1 MSKFFTIKNML
12 CLLWLLVK
20 SQNKGGFPKMVDFT
34 ICWTK
39 ILHATWQHGSAPC
52 STPFTWWLWCDV
64 HVHDDNWAQDQWRA
78 HVWAR
83 ADSRGARPAWKE
95 PQFLRLVMFLM
106 ECRSVCGIC
115 IILYFWT
122 WWVFGH
128 THIFF
133 ASCSLIYSCESRKVK
148 GEELWFDERFNIIWL
163 ARHTMCLIRDCLASN
178 ISTS

>member
-1 MSKFFTIKNML
+1 MLTLTISQKSKQRWLPKNGRFYNML
-12 CLLWLLVK
+12 NQDPPC
-20 SQNKGGFPKMVDFT
+20 NMAGRP
-34 ICWTK
+34 C
-39 ILHATWQHGSAPC
+39 SAPC
-52 STPFTWWLWCDV
+52 SSPFTWWLWCDV